1 MVVADERALACIFT
15 ANDVTRD
22 GVRHD
27 SRIRESK
34 IFRDHA
40 APAIGPKFDSGHRRS
55 RESIREAISPAK
67 QPDWPAY
74 QATLISSH
82 FISFHEDCG
91 QALGGYYK
99 SFFSFCS
106 SSHFTIFPTSCARSR
121 GQTNS
126 ASGVSTRTRSRTPI
140 AAINLVGLHRKLPSP
155 ATAGPSP
162 ARTFSR
168 VCFARSS

>member
-1 MVVADERALACIFT
+1 MVVADEHALACIFT

-40 APAIGPKFDSGHRRS
+40 APAIGPKFDSGHWRP
-55 RESIREAISPAK
+55 RESIREAISPLNSRIGLL
-67 QPDWPAY
+67 
-74 QATLISSH
+74 TRRR
-82 FISFHEDCG
+82 SFHEDCG
-91 QALGGYYK
+91 QAPGGYYK

-126 ASGVSTRTRSRTPI
+126 ASGVSTKTRSRTPI
-140 AAINLVGLHRKLPSP
+140 AAINLEGLHRKLPS
-155 ATAGPSP
+155 ASSAWPSP
-162 ARTFSR
+162 AITFSR
-168 VCFARSS
+168 GCFARSS